1 MDRQMLT
8 LMVCGLLG
16 CYHTGRERLFI
27 ILQRQSGGP
36 RLIMAT
42 CTRLYLFY
50 LFVKCFTINK
60 QAMDSKIL
68 GERLKQIRLMMRLT
82 QKELAVATH
91 LTQPVLSRLENGE
104 EVYASVLLAI
114 LYYYQGKVSLDSLFA
129 PDFVASKE
137 KLLYTNREDM
147 LQKLVRQLDLIA
159 DTISEANETSL
170 AQISRLKK
178 EVL

>member
-1 MDRQMLT
+1 
-8 LMVCGLLG
+8 
-16 CYHTGRERLFI
+16 
-27 ILQRQSGGP
+27 
-36 RLIMAT
+36 
-42 CTRLYLFY
+42 
-50 LFVKCFTINK
+50 
-60 QAMDSKIL
+60 MDSKIL

-114 LYYYQGKVSLDSLFA
+114 LYYYQGKVSLGSLFA